1 MSACFVFCCTITV
14 LLMFSVEGESCSE
27 GTLTDGAEDCC
38 YGLVKIGNI
47 CKACPAGYFGKN
59 CSNPCPLQLYGPDC
73 TQICYC
79 SYCHPVYGC
88 DARNDTATQTFRT
101 FEISTSISDE
111 LNDSKTKMDAMTQ
124 EPSKMMTIN
133 VPDEV
138 KDLKRIIIISCGT
151 LISVALLLLMIREI
165 RRYTLL

>member
-1 MSACFVFCCTITV
+1 MKATTQDFTV
-14 LLMFSVEGESCSE
+14 LG
-27 GTLTDGAEDCC
+27 
-38 YGLVKIGNI
+38 KILLKII
-47 CKACPAGYFGKN
+47 CI
-59 CSNPCPLQLYGPDC
+59 L
-73 TQICYC
+73 
-79 SYCHPVYGC
+79 
-88 DARNDTATQTFRT
+88 
-101 FEISTSISDE
+101 
-111 LNDSKTKMDAMTQ
+111 DAMTQ

>member
-1 MSACFVFCCTITV
+1 MKATIQDFTV
-14 LLMFSVEGESCSE
+14 LG
-27 GTLTDGAEDCC
+27 
-38 YGLVKIGNI
+38 KILLNI
-47 CKACPAGYFGKN
+47 
-59 CSNPCPLQLYGPDC
+59 
-73 TQICYC
+73 ICIL
-79 SYCHPVYGC
+79 
-88 DARNDTATQTFRT
+88 DT
-101 FEISTSISDE
+101 
-111 LNDSKTKMDAMTQ
+111 MTQ